1 MRVRFGCEAGAGCE
15 ESWARHCCEA
25 PLSLRGAQLNDGM
38 VRLAMGV
45 TCRCVLWRD
54 GRASAFALQGDKDA
68 RRLTARARVTGC
80 EERAGACKGRGVR
93 GAGGGERAGR
103 VKGILPF
110 YGNGSPI
117 FLRYCTGL
125 GSGLLLGRLEEP
137 LSRLFCCK
145 YNRKG
150 AFNAAKRR
158 SSAYART
165 LR

>member
-1 MRVRFGCEAGAGCE
+1 MQGSQGAKRERACAKIVGCEKGTECEERGAGC
-15 ESWARHCCEA
+15 
-25 PLSLRGAQLNDGM
+25 
-38 VRLAMGV
+38 
-45 TCRCVLWRD
+45 
-54 GRASAFALQGDKDA
+54 
-68 RRLTARARVTGC
+68 
-80 EERAGACKGRGVR
+80 
-93 GAGGGERAGR
+93 
-103 VKGILPF
+103 VKVILLF

>member
-1 MRVRFGCEAGAGCE
+1 MQGSQGVKRERVRAKVAECE
-15 ESWARHCCEA
+15 ES
-25 PLSLRGAQLNDGM
+25 G
-38 VRLAMGV
+38 
-45 TCRCVLWRD
+45 
-54 GRASAFALQGDKDA
+54 
-68 RRLTARARVTGC
+68 
-80 EERAGACKGRGVR
+80 
-93 GAGGGERAGR
+93 GGGERAGR